1 MDMHDLFRRH
11 GEHHRAD
18 SCRLHIAAY
27 IAYHRLGHP
36 ATMSGE
42 QDGGARAELGFT
54 FDQQA

>member
-1 MDMHDLFRRH
+1 MHDLFRRH

-18 SCRLHIAAY
+18 FCRLHIAAY

-42 QDGGARAELGFT
+42 QDGGARAELVFT